1 MEKSGDADVEG
12 AVAVKRPNK
21 QRRMESRTFKSS
33 KFSNNEQPNRSVSN
47 RECRT
52 KVRAAGL

>member
-21 QRRMESRTFKSS
+21 QRRMESPFKSS

-47 RECRT
+47 RET
-52 KVRAAGL
+52 KVRAAGP